1 MKKARQKD
9 KLTILVDIDNVLNNF
24 AQLVVKFYNED
35 YKTNTT
41 FEDVHEYSLE
51 NALNTTTEKLI
62 PYFNSEELLIACEPP
77 KGAQKYLKILN
88 ELSNIYIVTARD
100 FKQLFNIDEWFTKWF
115 PYIENQQLIRCRDK
129 HLVQGDIRI
138 DDHYDNLKAS
148 KCGKILF
155 SYPYNANV
163 DLTNELIYR
172 VYNWEECFSAC
183 MLMMGYNPST
193 IKNYTEENN
202 NGNGTEFNWNCRV
215 E

>member
-1 MKKARQKD
+1 MKKKS
-9 KLTILVDIDNVLNNF
+9 KLTILVDIDNVLNDF
-24 AQLVVKFYNED
+24 AQKVIEYYNRD
-35 YKTNTT
+35 NDTT
-41 FEDVHEYSLE
+41 VSFNDVNEYSLE
-51 NALNTTTEKLI
+51 NALNVTTDELI
-62 PYFNSEELLIACEPP
+62 KYFNDEELLNSCVPP
-77 KGAQKYLKILN
+77 AGAQKYLKLLN
-88 ELSNIYIVTARD
+88 ELANIYIVTARD
-100 FKQLFNIDEWFTKWF
+100 FKQLFNIDEWFAKWF
-115 PYIENQQLIRCRDK
+115 PYIQNQQLIRCRDK

-183 MLMMGYNPST
+183 MLMMGYSPTT
-193 IKNYTEENN
+193 INKYISG
-202 NGNGTEFNWNCRV
+202 GNDYEQFNWNCRV